1 MMRQPCFEPFLDA
14 DFDPKGRAIMGVADS
29 LRDPDFVLVAWSD
42 GSAESITLEE
52 LDAQLKKQGL

>member
-1 MMRQPCFEPFLDA
+1 
-14 DFDPKGRAIMGVADS
+14 MGVADS

-42 GSAESITLEE
+42 GPAKSITLED